1 MVFTSI
7 NYFIFLAFVFVIYH
21 LINHEYKSYVL
32 LFSSLFYYANFNLLF
47 FPIFLIIGLATYF
60 FAIAQSKKNGT
71 KKEHRFFRIGV
82 FFLITPLLFFKYT
95 KEIAV
100 IFFDF
105 IGLSY
110 LEPQTSFSWIILPVG
125 VSFYTFMAIGYLID
139 VKNEDIKANKNLSTV
154 LLFLSF
160 FPLVLSGPIERAKNI
175 FSQIESKNQI
185 KYDDITDGARTILWG
200 FFLKMV
206 IADRLAIYIDPVF
219 VNYSNH
225 NGSTLAIAAI
235 LYPFQIYTDL
245 GGYSLIAIGSAK
257 LFGIDVIQ
265 NFNRPFFATSMSDF
279 WRRWHMS
286 LITWLTDYIYTPISF
301 QLRAKKQLGIMMAL
315 LLTFLI
321 SGLWHGATLPFIF
334 WGILHGIYLCIEVL
348 TSNFRKKMIRL
359 FGSNKWVYLIIAQLI
374 VFILFTISQIVARS
388 ENIDMAQ
395 IILSKI
401 LTMSLETPFLD
412 YTNLILGILFLSIV
426 LIKDFVLEYKFGFT
440 QLILI
445 RNNKLIS
452 SIFYSLLFYIIIMFG
467 VTGSERFIYFQF

>member
-7 NYFIFLAFVFVIYH
+7 NYFIFLAIVFVLYH
-21 LINHEYKSYVL
+21 LINQEYKRYVL
-32 LFSSLFYYANFNLLF
+32 LFSSLFFYANFNLLF
-47 FPIFLIIGLATYF
+47 FPIFLLIGLATYF
-60 FAIAQSKKNGT
+60 FAVQQSKKNGT
-71 KKEHRFFRIGV
+71 EKEQRFFRIGI
-82 FFLITPLLFFKYT
+82 FLLSTPLLFFKYT

-100 IFFDF
+100 IFCDF
-105 IGLSY
+105 IGLAY
-110 LEPQTSFSWIILPVG
+110 LEPQTSLSWIILPVG

-139 VKNEDIKANKNLSTV
+139 VKNEDIKPNKNLPTV

-175 FSQIESKNQI
+175 FIQIESKNLV
-185 KYDDITDGARTILWG
+185 KYDDIAQGARTIIWG

-206 IADRLAIYIDPVF
+206 IAERLAIYIDSVF
-219 VNYSNH
+219 TNYTNY
-225 NGSTLAIAAI
+225 NGITLATASI

-257 LFGIDVIQ
+257 LFGIDIIQ

-301 QLRAKKQLGIMMAL
+301 QLRAKKQLGIIIAL

-321 SGLWHGATLPFIF
+321 SGLWHGATLPFIM
-334 WGILHGIYLCIEVL
+334 WGILHGIYLSIEVL
-348 TSNFRKKMIRL
+348 TSNFRKKIIRS

-388 ENIDMAQ
+388 ENIDMAK
-395 IILSKI
+395 IVLFKI

-412 YTNLILGILFLSIV
+412 YTNLILGVFFLSIV
-426 LIKDFVLEYKFGFT
+426 LLKDFVLEYKFGYT
-440 QLILI
+440 QMMFV
-445 RNNKLIS
+445 RNNKLVS

-467 VTGSERFIYFQF
+467 VAGSERFIYFQF